1 MISNPGVEGIID
13 VAGVLASVLSPSLGR
28 HISHGSFF
36 SELGSAR
43 AALSS
48 SELSECGRVERLP
61 APTDVRLVSSLG
73 GIRTGGGR
81 DLSRPDRGD
90 PNCLFF
96 ARLGSR
102 TGGANAR
109 AVSSFTVLGSGH
121 DGGGEV
127 PGAVSA
133 MPTKLGNERTVELID

>member
-1 MISNPGVEGIID
+1 MTTNPGVEETTD
-13 VAGVLASVLSPSLGR
+13 VAGVLASVFSPNLGR
-28 HISHGSFF
+28 GKNHGSFF

-48 SELSECGRVERLP
+48 SELSENGRVERLP

-81 DLSRPDRGD
+81 DLSRHRGD
-90 PNCLFF
+90 PNCLLF
-96 ARLGSR
+96 ARLCSR

-109 AVSSFTVLGSGH
+109 AVLSFTVLGYGH
-121 DGGGEV
+121 DGGGGV

-133 MPTKLGNERTVELID
+133 MSTERTLELFD